1 MATIA
6 ELMRA
11 RNHIAVWE
19 QENGREASPDDLMII
34 LYNEKVDRERRKRA
48 AQKRRK
54 QKTVKK
60 KEYLSKRDK
69 EYVLIMA
76 ACTQGLERIINDWED
91 HDQHPFLLRCLRT
104 ANTWIYK
111 AMEWMLKDLPQ
122 REIDNVFREAAY
134 HEIGIIEYSARRSR
148 TKGSS

>member
-11 RNHIAVWE
+11 RNDIAVWE
-19 QENGREASPDDLMII
+19 QENGREATPDDIMVI
-34 LYNEKVDRERRKRA
+34 LYNQKVEEDRAKQEAR
-48 AQKRRK
+48 KRRK
-54 QKTVKK
+54 QKQPKK

-69 EYVLIMA
+69 EYILIMA
-76 ACTQGLERIINDWED
+76 ACTQGLERIITDWED

-134 HEIGIIEYSARRSR
+134 HEIGIIEYSVRRGNNER
-148 TKGSS
+148 R